1 MFLVNIKYRRCVKH
15 RSWNAEVHNW
25 FIITKL
31 LENFD
36 NTSDNFEGCNSYKQ
50 TEASKNQMEKGS
62 IPGIWDSSQ

>member
-1 MFLVNIKYRRCVKH
+1 MKH